1 MLYKTIVALL
11 VAQSA
16 ALTVTARAGSISMAD
31 TSWRRSY
38 NGRVGGAAPAAAA
51 PAAASG
57 SMGVAA
63 ACKFME
69 ANPSVSF
76 AEKKAFLQSKGV
88 SELVIASSACTA
100 PDAAIV
106 L

>member
-69 ANPSVSF
+69 ANPAVSF
-76 AEKKAFLQSKGV
+76 ADKRAFLLSKDV
-88 SELVIASSACTA
+88 SEFVIAQAACTA
-100 PDAAIV
+100 PDTTLV